1 MPQVCSSVAM
11 SNTDKIMLEC
21 TSCGRKKRVSREP
34 TDPPGLTLM
43 QTQCHRCNRGRDT
56 PEFYFD
62 AQGQEIDCDGELLI
76 RQMPAKLAMIA
87 PKLAMIGM
95 SIIAVGL
102 LVYSI
107 AF

>member
-1 MPQVCSSVAM
+1 MPQACSSVAV

-43 QTQCHRCNRGRDT
+43 QTQCHRCNRAKYA

-76 RQMPAKLAMIA
+76 RQIPAKLARIA
-87 PKLAMIGM
+87 PKLARIGM

-107 AF
+107 AY